1 MAISFYGAKLLDSGG
16 VQDNKFVQFNIP
28 VILNY
33 RSLGSVNTYVSPDF
47 RCEATVEHA
56 NTDATPVDWLDAFLE
71 VFGRTRSNSNYD
83 LVNEKV
89 TFFYESNVNSEKL
102 GFCLKLAYQS
112 GDEYRFLLG
121 REENGIGML
130 IRFDAYNNS
139 KFYVYQN
146 PTTGAGSISALLVN
160 EEALT
165 ASAVS
170 SGVVRNLLSVDNM
183 LIAPYYYNPSKT
195 YDEYIYTNYN
205 NVNRYRAG
213 LMSFN
218 NWYTMLTG
226 QYKSGNV
233 IRLKLGVPKK
243 GLEYIDLSLPIILES
258 SEAKMYTLETDPFP
272 DKGGDSTLPY
282 KNYTSLECQYGTDLL
297 YLLDSIDPNLTH
309 TITLQNGYIEIKYDY
324 IYSAQSSTRAWVI
337 TLYHNEKG
345 LTYASYELASFSK
358 STDNGFADNRGLYLM
373 CPPQYAAANTNSWGN
388 MVGDL
393 AAPYLYEYPNAPL
406 AFFSEIFNKP
416 YNSMGLE
423 YKGTSS
429 DSLIP
434 AFTTNFRNL
443 DFGSVSESLR
453 SYVAT
458 YATSIDAID
467 KEWWK
472 SFLAGAIPRKE
483 INVGDGSVGGGISGG
498 GGGNGNF
505 DDSSDDN
512 TSEGI
517 FGDTSVVIPNTI
529 SKIPSD
535 FKVEVG
541 KMYTLLYMDDAGIVK
556 LADTLWKDSFID
568 YIKSKFAMMDPASIV
583 MSVKLLPYFPG
594 IDSNNL
600 QITNIGGFQLD
611 DAITCREAYAYTSYD
626 AGSIDIDGY
635 FDCFLDYTNTRI
647 QLFLPFIGD
656 VELSTSDVMNH
667 TINLRASFDN
677 MAGMVVYML
686 TDEND
691 NIIGSWSATCT
702 VDIPLT
708 SGDYTGKID
717 GMIQAAVQAGAMAMT
732 AGASSVAFAGTV
744 TETATVINSSGDV
757 SQASTTRSGDFF
769 NENKNTSSNAMS
781 QSYKVIGN
789 ALSTRPG
796 SGTSSSYSGIAGV
809 LSHLRPCIKITCNK
823 SPLPEDYK
831 QIQGYPSNV
840 SVKLSECEG
849 YTEVNSVHLENMGY
863 ATEEEIAE
871 IEEYLKR
878 GVIF

>member
-56 NTDATPVDWLDAFLE
+56 NTDATPIDWLDAFLS
-71 VFGRTRSNSNYD
+71 VFGRTRSDSNHD

-89 TFFYESNVNSEKL
+89 TFFYESNVNAEKL
-102 GFCLKLAYQS
+102 GFVLKLAYQS

-130 IRFDAYNNS
+130 IRFDAYSNS
-139 KFYVYQN
+139 KLYIYQN
-146 PTTGAGSISALLVN
+146 PTTGAGSISALLDN
-160 EEALT
+160 EESLT
-165 ASAVS
+165 SAAVS

-183 LIAPYYYNPSKT
+183 LIAPYSYNPSRT

-205 NVNRYRAG
+205 NVNRYRTG

-226 QYKSGNV
+226 KYKSGNV
-233 IRLKLGVPKK
+233 IRLKLGVPLK

-282 KNYTSLECQYGTDLL
+282 KNYASFECQYGTDLL
-297 YLLDSIDPNLTH
+297 YLLDSLDPNLTH

-324 IYSAQSSTRAWVI
+324 VYSAQSSARSWVI

-345 LTYASYELASFSK
+345 LTYASYELTSFSK
-358 STDNGFADNRGLYLM
+358 SSDNGFSDNRGLYLM
-373 CPPQYAAANTNSWGN
+373 CPPNYAATNTNSWGN

-393 AAPYLYEYPNAPL
+393 TAPYLYEYPNAPL
-406 AFFSEIFNKP
+406 AFFSEVFNKP
-416 YNSMGLE
+416 YTSMGLE

-443 DFGSVSESLR
+443 NFGSVSESLR

-458 YATSIDAID
+458 YATSIEAID

-472 SFLAGAIPRKE
+472 SFLDGAIPRKE
-483 INVGDGSVGGGISGG
+483 INVGDGSVGGGISSG
-498 GGGNGNF
+498 GGGNGSF
-505 DDSSDDN
+505 DDSSDNN
-512 TSEGI
+512 TSSGI
-517 FGDTSVVIPNTI
+517 FGDTSATVIPNTI
-529 SKIPSD
+529 SSIPSD

-556 LADTLWKDSFID
+556 LADTLWKDSFTD
-568 YIKSKFAMMDPASIV
+568 YIKGKFNVMDPASIV
-583 MSVKLLPYFPG
+583 MSIKLLPYFPS

-600 QITNIGGFQLD
+600 QITNLGGFALD
-611 DAITCREAYAYTSYD
+611 SPITCRQAHSYTSYD

-647 QLFLPFIGD
+647 QLFLPFLGD
-656 VELSTSDVMNH
+656 VELSPSDVMNK
-667 TINLRASFDN
+667 TLNLRANFDN
-677 MAGMVVYML
+677 MSGMVVYML
-686 TDEND
+686 TDENG
-691 NIIGSWSATCT
+691 NIIGSWSATCA
-702 VDIPLT
+702 VDIPIT

-732 AGASSVAFAGTV
+732 SGASSVAFSGTV
-744 TETATVINSSGDV
+744 TETSTVMSTDGGMSQSSV
-757 SQASTTRSGDFF
+757 TKSGEFF
-769 NENKNTSSNAMS
+769 NNNKTSSNSLS
-781 QSYKVIGN
+781 QSSKVIGN

-809 LSHLRPCIKITCNK
+809 LSNLRPCIKITCNK

-840 SVKLSECEG
+840 SILLSECEG
-849 YTEVNSVHLENMGY
+849 YTEVNMTHLENMGN
-863 ATEEEIAE
+863 ATESEISE
-871 IEEYLKR
+871 ILSLLQD
-878 GVIF
+878 GVVF